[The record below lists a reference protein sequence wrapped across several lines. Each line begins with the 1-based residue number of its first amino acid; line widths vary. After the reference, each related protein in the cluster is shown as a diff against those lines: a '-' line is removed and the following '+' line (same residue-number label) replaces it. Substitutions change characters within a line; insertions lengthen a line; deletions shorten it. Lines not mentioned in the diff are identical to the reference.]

1 MSVLFDKTKWCKVFV
16 FHFFLVS
23 QKDETFLRNHKE
35 VRKSKI
41 MWFFISILGC
51 LRQEGLINFY
61 PKDFHKYLKNG
72 SKHETFTNVPFR
84 HNSVCVIQKCATVIT
99 VRLVYISWIYPNGS
113 KIIQLLL
120 FMSFILLLKT
130 ELWPLER
137 RFF

>member
-1 MSVLFDKTKWCKVFV
+1 MQIFCFSLLFG
-16 FHFFLVS
+16 VS
-23 QKDETFLRNHKE
+23 KRWNLFKE
-35 VRKSKI
+35 PQRSAEIKNYVI
-41 MWFFISILGC
+41 FYSILGC

-72 SKHETFTNVPFR
+72 SKHETFINVPFR
-84 HNSVCVIQKCATVIT
+84 HNSVCVIQKCSTVIT

-113 KIIQLLL
+113 KITQLLF

-130 ELWPLER
+130 EVWPLER